1 MKRSVFIILSLII
14 FIQLTS
20 ASKKPEIWDFKSCI
34 EYAMEQNIQVK
45 KSQIALD
52 ESKVDT
58 KLAKAQLFPSL
69 SASINQNYANYPLS
83 QSSTESK
90 NNYSGNYGLTANW
103 NLFEGGK
110 RLNTIKQ
117 QQLQNQAQYYLIEEA
132 KDDIEIA
139 IAQTYLQIL
148 YANESVKINQYTL
161 EVSDSQRKRAKELYN
176 AGSISLSDYAQMES
190 QYSSDKYQLVVAQT
204 SLDEKKLELK
214 QLLELDITE
223 EMEIAIPELNDDDI
237 LSPLPDKHTI
247 YQIALSVMPQIKSS
261 ELNINIAE
269 LNKKISK
276 AGYYPTLSFNAGIGT
291 GLLSG
296 SNYLFG
302 NQLWN
307 QFNENIGISLNIP
320 IYSKR
325 ENKSAV
331 EKAQLQIQ
339 NSRLELT
346 NVQKELLKTIENIYL
361 DATSSQNQYIAARE
375 KLKATEKSYQLVEE
389 QFFLGMKNT
398 LELLTEKNNLLS
410 AQQEVLQS
418 KYMTIL
424 NSQLLNFYQNKPIV
438 IE

>member
-1 MKRSVFIILSLII
+1 MI
-14 FIQLTS
+14 FIKLIS

-52 ESKVDT
+52 ESNVDS

-69 SASINQNYANYPLS
+69 SASINQNYTNYPSS
-83 QSSTESK
+83 QTPTDSK
-90 NNYSGNYGLTANW
+90 NNYSGNYGITANW
-103 NLFEGGK
+103 SLFEGGK
-110 RLNTIKQ
+110 RIHTIKQ
-117 QQLQNQAQYYLIEEA
+117 QQLQNKAQYFLIEEA

-161 EVSDSQRKRAKELYN
+161 EVSDTQCKRAKELYK

-204 SLDEKKLELK
+204 TLDEKKLELK
-214 QLLELDITE
+214 QLLELDIME
-223 EMEIAIPELNDDDI
+223 EMEIAIPELGDEDI
-237 LSPLPDKHTI
+237 LSPLPDKQTI
-247 YQIALSVMPQIKSS
+247 YQTALDVMPQIKSS
-261 ELNINIAE
+261 ALNIDIAK

-339 NSRLELT
+339 NSRLEYI
-346 NVQKELLKTIENIYL
+346 NVQKELLKAIENVYL

-424 NSQLLNFYQNKPIV
+424 NTQLLNFYQNKPIV